1 MQAYHVIINLDASE
15 VPDLEELAWDHACSC
30 ITHQPPHVDDWPA
43 ETSDLPTTGPVISI
57 ISFSTEQEAI
67 NFDEYLKNLNRWVSK
82 FEIEEILPWIEYH
95 KPFMQPIKIDNLTI
109 LPQEPNIPLA
119 PLTLYLPAGLA
130 FGTGHHPT
138 TRSCLKLCQKINLK
152 DKLIVDFGCGSGVL
166 GLASLIFGAKKVL
179 AHDHDP
185 QALESTKYNAEQH
198 GFINQLSIIE
208 NADDLQI
215 ADILFANILLEPLL
229 KLNQQLADLVKLGGF
244 GIFSGILDS
253 QSNDFLKVYLNH
265 FDIVDE
271 IHDDEWTSF
280 LLRRK

>member
-15 VPDLEELAWDHACSC
+15 VADLEELAWEHDCSC

-43 ETSDLPTTGPVISI
+43 ETSDLPATGPVITI
-57 ISFSTEQEAI
+57 ISFSTEEEAI
-67 NFDEYLKNLNRWVSK
+67 QFDQYLKGINRWDSK

-95 KPFMQPIKIDNLTI
+95 KPFMQPIKIENLTI
-109 LPQEPNIPLA
+109 LPEEPKNPLA

-138 TRSCLKLCQKINLK
+138 TRSCLKLCQQIDLK
-152 DKLIVDFGCGSGVL
+152 NKLIVDFGCGSGVL

-179 AHDHDP
+179 AHDHDM
-185 QALESTKYNAEQH
+185 QALESTKYNTQQH
-198 GFINQLSIIE
+198 GFMNELSVIE
-208 NADDLQI
+208 KAEDLKKADV
-215 ADILFANILLEPLL
+215 LFANILLEPLL
-229 KLNQQLADLVKLGGF
+229 KLNQQLADLVNSGGF

-253 QSNDFLKVYLNH
+253 QAADFLKVYLNH
-265 FDIVDE
+265 FDVVHE